1 MSVQERLELARLE
14 LLDMGLRA
22 NPLLHVPNNRRF
34 LDVVDERAADIY
46 SLLVEETKAM
56 RFLAIPEVYEQEQTD
71 GDELPALEDYLEAE
85 VGEARYQDLHLQTR
99 LTAEQLDTQLLRI
112 DNDSH
117 TLLNEQGIEV
127 LYLAL
132 GFLEWYEDPNAS
144 TPRYAP
150 LVLLPV
156 QLSRESAR
164 QGFTLNYTEADLG
177 PNLTL
182 NAKMKGEFRVWLP
195 DFEEDFDLVSYFDQ
209 VDQAIEGQARWRL
222 HRDKITLGLF
232 QFGKFQMYTDLD
244 PAHWP
249 DSEYGPTGK
258 LINQLLS
265 NGFQSDAQHVE
276 GISEHEY
283 INTPEALHLIKD
295 ADSSQLEATLAIM
308 EGASL
313 VVQGPPGTGKSQ
325 TITNVIAEAVA
336 RGKKVLFVAQ
346 KMAALDVV
354 KLRLDEAHL
363 GDAVL
368 ELHSH
373 KSSKPAVL
381 ESLRTVFQQGK
392 PVSPDRS
399 LEYQRLAASRSR
411 LNDYVMA
418 ISQPILQSEVNFVEA
433 LGRMLQGQNDPR
445 LASLQRIHFTLLRD
459 WGRAKLAAGLRVMTA
474 IELFLK
480 EFGPVEDNVFSDA
493 TLLTLSPSQEQDLKK
508 RIATT
513 KDAVEELVQN
523 AEQLAT
529 GMGLPSAQHF
539 TDIMV
544 LHRAGQR
551 ALDAPH
557 LDGIQLSTE
566 AWQARRDEINTLIA
580 SGSAMEAIY
589 AKQRTQYI
597 DAIFEADLLPIR
609 SGLAGRADKWWRI
622 FSGEY
627 RRAKQ
632 ALQGFAKEKL
642 SGTPVDWLN
651 SVDELLSY
659 QKNKRRFAEL
669 ADTGASLFGAQWQ
682 GEHSDWA
689 VLQTIKDWVITLYED
704 IGKGELPQ
712 GLTDFLQAQPD
723 LKQWQEQISRLQTQ
737 YTAALSQLQ
746 GVVHELK
753 LSTAFTEADLI
764 APWQEQLHAWEQTA
778 QLYTTVRFN
787 QLQSDLD
794 NAGLGSL
801 VTALR
806 QWRNDPA
813 VLSHWLDY
821 SYFSGLV
828 DEAYAASPEIGRFDR
843 LTHERLIQEFAELDK
858 ASFSYAQETLVAKLH
873 ADLPN
878 LNAPG
883 EMDVLRR
890 EFSKKRRHIPIRRL
904 LGEAGTVIQQAKPI
918 FMMSPMSVST
928 YLPQGQI
935 DFDLVIFDEASQ
947 IPAPEALGAIM
958 RGKQVVVVGDSK
970 QMPPTSFFSRSIE
983 MDDETAEQSAT
994 ADVESILELML
1005 SRGAPERM
1013 LRWHYRSRHESLIAV
1028 SNHQFYNNRLLVFP
1042 GPGTNVQATG
1052 LHFHHLPHTYYDRG
1066 GSRTNR
1072 GEAQAVAQAVLAH
1085 IRTKPQQSLG
1095 VVAFSMAQREAI
1107 MLEVERLRRQHPE
1120 TEDYFR
1126 YHAGSDEFFIKNLEN
1141 VQGDERDTI
1150 FISIGYGRTQA
1161 GNLSMGFGPINTK
1174 GGERRLNVLISRSVL
1189 SMEVFCNFT
1198 ADDLNT
1204 TASSP
1209 FGVRALK
1216 VFLKYAETGMMP
1228 VNEETHREPD
1238 SPFELEVMH
1247 AIEQLGYEVQP
1258 QVGSQG
1264 FYLDLAVRDPS
1275 KPGRYVLA
1283 VECDGASYHSSMA
1296 ARDRDR
1302 LRQSVLEGLGW
1313 RFHRIWSTE
1322 WFRNS
1327 GAEVVRLQEA
1337 IEAAI
1342 AHQQHV
1348 DSQEVDI
1355 TPPLIEASIP
1365 TAAKPEIIRIETTPE
1380 VLTVA
1385 PYEQVDPVTL
1395 PLPYVNDFQD
1405 LSDEALAQAIHQ
1417 VVATEGPIHLTPL
1430 TTRLVHG
1437 AGLTRSGTRIQ
1448 RKVRDVLSWQVQAEE
1463 IVEQGD
1469 VYSLPN
1475 QTIPLRDWSDLAAA
1489 SRRFEFVA
1497 DAELQNA
1504 IRLTVKD
1511 AYSIARADCMVAALN
1526 LIGFKRVTATMRS
1539 RLEGLIDGLIS
1550 EGELAEVNGRL
1561 VMR

>member
-1 MSVQERLELARLE
+1 
-14 LLDMGLRA
+14 
-22 NPLLHVPNNRRF
+22 
-34 LDVVDERAADIY
+34 
-46 SLLVEETKAM
+46 
-56 RFLAIPEVYEQEQTD
+56 
-71 GDELPALEDYLEAE
+71 
-85 VGEARYQDLHLQTR
+85 
-99 LTAEQLDTQLLRI
+99 
-112 DNDSH
+112 
-117 TLLNEQGIEV
+117 
-127 LYLAL
+127 
-132 GFLEWYEDPNAS
+132 
-144 TPRYAP
+144 
-150 LVLLPV
+150 
-156 QLSRESAR
+156 
-164 QGFTLNYTEADLG
+164 
-177 PNLTL
+177 
-182 NAKMKGEFRVWLP
+182 MKGEFRVWLP
-195 DFEEDFDLVSYFDQ
+195 DFEEDFDLVSYFNQ
-209 VDQAIEGQARWRL
+209 VEQAIEGQPRWRL

-244 PAHWP
+244 PTHWP
-249 DSEYGPTGK
+249 DSEYGPKGK
-258 LINQLLS
+258 LIHQLLG
-265 NGFQSDAQHVE
+265 NGFQSDAQYIE
-276 GISEHEY
+276 DISEHKY

-346 KMAALDVV
+346 KMAALEVV

-433 LGRMLQGQNDPR
+433 LGRMLQNQTDPR
-445 LASLQRIHFTLLRD
+445 L
-459 WGRAKLAAGLRVMTA
+459 
-474 IELFLK
+474 
-480 EFGPVEDNVFSDA
+480 
-493 TLLTLSPSQEQDLKK
+493 
-508 RIATT
+508 
-513 KDAVEELVQN
+513 
-523 AEQLAT
+523 
-529 GMGLPSAQHF
+529 
-539 TDIMV
+539 
-544 LHRAGQR
+544 
-551 ALDAPH
+551 
-557 LDGIQLSTE
+557 
-566 AWQARRDEINTLIA
+566 
-580 SGSAMEAIY
+580 
-589 AKQRTQYI
+589 
-597 DAIFEADLLPIR
+597 
-609 SGLAGRADKWWRI
+609 
-622 FSGEY
+622 
-627 RRAKQ
+627 
-632 ALQGFAKEKL
+632 
-642 SGTPVDWLN
+642 
-651 SVDELLSY
+651 
-659 QKNKRRFAEL
+659 
-669 ADTGASLFGAQWQ
+669 
-682 GEHSDWA
+682 
-689 VLQTIKDWVITLYED
+689 
-704 IGKGELPQ
+704 
-712 GLTDFLQAQPD
+712 
-723 LKQWQEQISRLQTQ
+723 
-737 YTAALSQLQ
+737 
-746 GVVHELK
+746 
-753 LSTAFTEADLI
+753 
-764 APWQEQLHAWEQTA
+764 
-778 QLYTTVRFN
+778 
-787 QLQSDLD
+787 
-794 NAGLGSL
+794 
-801 VTALR
+801 ALR

-828 DEAYAASPEIGRFDR
+828 DEAYAASPAIGRFDR

-1042 GPGTNVQATG
+1042 GPGTNVHATG
-1052 LHFHHLPHTYYDRG
+1052 LHFHHLPHTHYDRG
-1066 GSRTNR
+1066 GSRTNL

-1228 VNEETHREPD
+1228 VSEETHREPD
-1238 SPFELEVMH
+1238 SPFELEVKH

-1342 AHQQHV
+1342 AHQQHL

-1365 TAAKPEIIRIETTPE
+1365 TVAKPEITRIETTLE

-1395 PLPYVNDFQD
+1395 PLPYVNDF
-1405 LSDEALAQAIHQ
+1405 
-1417 VVATEGPIHLTPL
+1417 
-1430 TTRLVHG
+1430 
-1437 AGLTRSGTRIQ
+1437 
-1448 RKVRDVLSWQVQAEE
+1448 
-1463 IVEQGD
+1463 
-1469 VYSLPN
+1469 
-1475 QTIPLRDWSDLAAA
+1475 
-1489 SRRFEFVA
+1489 
-1497 DAELQNA
+1497 
-1504 IRLTVKD
+1504 
-1511 AYSIARADCMVAALN
+1511 
-1526 LIGFKRVTATMRS
+1526 
-1539 RLEGLIDGLIS
+1539 
-1550 EGELAEVNGRL
+1550 
-1561 VMR
+1561 